1 MATGGNLVTTDDVAL
16 RVSAAFGAA
25 GVPFMLVGGF
35 SSNYHGIPRR
45 FLSLWCWL
53 LASVTAAIA
62 ADFLP
67 PAPPW
72 KGASEALIAKADD
85 PWITPSEKT
94 GLTDTANY
102 DETIAYLKRLA
113 AASRLISLQE
123 FGRSAQGRP
132 LYVVVAARNRAFSA
146 EAARK
151 TGRPTLLA
159 QAGIHAGEIDGK
171 DAGLMLLRDIAL
183 RGKASLLDR
192 ANFLFVPIF
201 NADGHER
208 SSESNRPNQ
217 RGPIH
222 QGWRTTAQ
230 NLNLNRDY
238 MKADT
243 PEMQAMLTLIHQ
255 WSPALYIDLH
265 VSDGMD
271 YQYDITFGYHG
282 DTGVSAWSTRIG
294 AWLNET
300 YRPAVE
306 AALKAAGHI
315 SGTLVFE
322 LDARDPS
329 KGLSTGATMPRFSHA
344 YGDLRHLPSILVE
357 NHSLKPYRQRVLGT
371 YVLLEASLR
380 TLGAGGKELQQAT
393 VADQTARPARI
404 PMNWGDDGGGQIT
417 RDLLGVA
424 YETFVSPA
432 SGATEIRWLGTPK
445 VYPALPVTLN
455 KPDVQLRR
463 PKAYW
468 VPVTKV
474 EVISRLKLHGV
485 RMETLPGAR
494 TLTVEMY
501 RLVNPRIRPSGGFH
515 PFEGRHTLTTGV
527 KAETRV
533 ESFPAGSVRVP
544 TDQPLGDLAV
554 ALLEPESQDSFLAWG
569 FFLEIQQRTE
579 YIEGYVLAPMAE
591 RMLADD
597 PKLKADFEAKLGDDP
612 KFAANPAARLRWFY
626 ERSHFYDGRY
636 LLYPVGVER

>member
-1 MATGGNLVTTDDVAL
+1 MSAGTGQRKLAAILFTD
-16 RVSAAFGAA
+16 
-25 GVPFMLVGGF
+25 MVG
-35 SSNYHGIPRR
+35 SCLL
-45 FLSLWCWL
+45 LSLCCWL
-53 LASVTAAIA
+53 LSSVTAAIA

-72 KGASEALIAKADD
+72 KGASEALVAKADD
-85 PWITPSEKT
+85 PWITPSERT
-94 GLTDTANY
+94 GLADTPNY
-102 DETIAYLKRLA
+102 DETIAYLKKLA

-132 LYVVVAARNRAFSA
+132 LYVVVAAMNRAFTD

-183 RGKASLLDR
+183 RGKASLLDH

-201 NADGHER
+201 NVDGHER

-255 WSPALYIDLH
+255 WSPALYLDLH
-265 VSDGMD
+265 VTDGMD
-271 YQYDITFGYHG
+271 YQYDFTFGYHG
-282 DTGVSAWSTRIG
+282 DTGVPAWSPHIG

-306 AALKAAGHI
+306 SALKAAGHI
-315 SGTLVFE
+315 PGELVFE
-322 LDARDPS
+322 LDDRDPR
-329 KGLSTGATMPRFSHA
+329 KGLSSGATMPRFSHA
-344 YGDLRHLPSILVE
+344 YGDLRHLPSILVK

-380 TLGAGGKELQQAT
+380 TLGAAGKELQRAT
-393 VADQTARPARI
+393 VADQTARLASI
-404 PMNWGDDGGGQIT
+404 PMNWGDGGGGQIT
-417 RDLLGVA
+417 RDFLRID

-432 SGATEIRWLGTPK
+432 SGGTEIRWLGTPK

-468 VPVTKV
+468 VPVTKA
-474 EVISRLKLHGV
+474 EVIACLKRHGV
-485 RMETLPGAR
+485 RMETLPASR
-494 TLTVEMY
+494 TMTVEMY
-501 RLVNPRIRPSGGFH
+501 RLVNPRPQPSSGVH

-544 TDQPLGDLAV
+544 TDQSLGDLAV
-554 ALLEPESQDSFLAWG
+554 ALLEPESKDSLLAWG
-569 FFLEIQQRTE
+569 FFLEILQRTE
-579 YIEGYVLAPMAE
+579 YIEGYVVAPLAE
-591 RMLADD
+591 RMLAAD
-597 PKLKADFEAKLGDDP
+597 PKLKADFETKLAADP
-612 KFAANPAARLRWFY
+612 KFAASPAARLRWFY
-626 ERSHFYDGRY
+626 ERSPYYDDRY
-636 LLYPVGVER
+636 LLYPVGIER